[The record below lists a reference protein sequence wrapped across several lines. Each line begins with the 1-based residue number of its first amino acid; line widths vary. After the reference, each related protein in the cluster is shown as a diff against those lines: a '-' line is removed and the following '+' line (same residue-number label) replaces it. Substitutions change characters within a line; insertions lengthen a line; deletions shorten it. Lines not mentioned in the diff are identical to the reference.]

1 MLLYQNMILRESGK
15 KKEALQHLNDYSKF
29 ITDKLQV
36 KELQGKLM
44 FLFKLQFSLILT
56 NH

>member
-44 FLFKLQFSLILT
+44 FLLKLQFSLILT